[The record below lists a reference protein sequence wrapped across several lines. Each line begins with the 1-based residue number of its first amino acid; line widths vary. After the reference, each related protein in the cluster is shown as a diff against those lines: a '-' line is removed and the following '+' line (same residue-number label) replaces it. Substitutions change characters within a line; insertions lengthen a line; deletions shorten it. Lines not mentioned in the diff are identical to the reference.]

1 MSTLEI
7 DRWHLGGAK
16 VIRRKKR
23 KKAAADKGARCRAV
37 PNTLEEEPPMT
48 EEMLRDPA
56 EQFMKSDMGLLMNI
70 VRGAKVV
77 AIRVIELWRG

>member
-1 MSTLEI
+1 
-7 DRWHLGGAK
+7 
-16 VIRRKKR
+16 
-23 KKAAADKGARCRAV
+23 
-37 PNTLEEEPPMT
+37 MT